1 MKKINAMK
9 NILQIVFLLS
19 SLQLA
24 AQNFAPFN
32 SSTEKLF
39 RDSAGKTYSLT
50 FQDAYF
56 NLIDSVYIPQ
66 LNVQQNPFYSDS
78 CSFWGGNMCLKQNK
92 TGWAGSSVL
101 NTNNSV
107 YTFLQDDGDEISFNF
122 NTNMNDTNLVYIDG
136 TQMLKMSYANTSL
149 TQVLG
154 LSDSVN
160 YYHLYHTDLLGNQ
173 ISSALNQF
181 QIAVGKQLGLI
192 SFFKID
198 SFPAQ
203 INTLQLLGDQ
213 STSAG
218 FFELNNEMLY
228 DYAVGDEYQYYL
240 ASNHSNPSWGWYVT
254 DYSKYI
260 KYTILNKTLTPDS
273 LIYLA
278 SRNTNNL
285 LTNTQILDTIYLRYS
300 RNDVIAGIPYEIFD
314 GQHYK
319 NFKLG
324 TTCGSNYWEL
334 NMVNEPYN
342 LAFCAIDT
350 CWGGIDTQG
359 PAATITTKYVI
370 GLGQTFYED
379 NLFGGFNFTSHYITS
394 SLIYFKRNGQ
404 ICGVEQIVGIEDI
417 SENKNKFTIFP
428 NPAKQSVNVQFA
440 VTEDCSHVNLSIYN
454 LQGQLVIEKVI
465 PSQTNI
471 SNSTNIDINELN
483 EGFYFVT
490 LSVNGRILKSVK
502 FIKI

>member
-1 MKKINAMK
+1 
-9 NILQIVFLLS
+9 
-19 SLQLA
+19 
-24 AQNFAPFN
+24 
-32 SSTEKLF
+32 
-39 RDSAGKTYSLT
+39 
-50 FQDAYF
+50 
-56 NLIDSVYIPQ
+56 
-66 LNVQQNPFYSDS
+66 
-78 CSFWGGNMCLKQNK
+78 
-92 TGWAGSSVL
+92 
-101 NTNNSV
+101 
-107 YTFLQDDGDEISFNF
+107 
-122 NTNMNDTNLVYIDG
+122 
-136 TQMLKMSYANTSL
+136 
-149 TQVLG
+149 
-154 LSDSVN
+154 
-160 YYHLYHTDLLGNQ
+160 
-173 ISSALNQF
+173 
-181 QIAVGKQLGLI
+181 
-192 SFFKID
+192 
-198 SFPAQ
+198 
-203 INTLQLLGDQ
+203 
-213 STSAG
+213 
-218 FFELNNEMLY
+218 
-228 DYAVGDEYQYYL
+228 
-240 ASNHSNPSWGWYVT
+240 
-254 DYSKYI
+254 
-260 KYTILNKTLTPDS
+260 
-273 LIYLA
+273 
-278 SRNTNNL
+278 
-285 LTNTQILDTIYLRYS
+285 
-300 RNDVIAGIPYEIFD
+300 
-314 GQHYK
+314 
-319 NFKLG
+319 
-324 TTCGSNYWEL
+324 
-334 NMVNEPYN
+334 MVNEPYN

>member
-1 MKKINAMK
+1 
-9 NILQIVFLLS
+9 
-19 SLQLA
+19 
-24 AQNFAPFN
+24 
-32 SSTEKLF
+32 
-39 RDSAGKTYSLT
+39 
-50 FQDAYF
+50 
-56 NLIDSVYIPQ
+56 
-66 LNVQQNPFYSDS
+66 
-78 CSFWGGNMCLKQNK
+78 MCLKQNK

-101 NTNNSV
+101 NINNSV
-107 YTFLQDDGDEISFNF
+107 YTFLQDDGDEISFDF

-173 ISSALNQF
+173 ISSGLNQF

-240 ASNHSNPSWGWYVT
+240 GSNHSNPSWGWYVT

-319 NFKLG
+319 NFKQL
-324 TTCGSNYWEL
+324 TL
-334 NMVNEPYN
+334 YN
-342 LAFCAIDT
+342 
-350 CWGGIDTQG
+350 
-359 PAATITTKYVI
+359 TKISQNQMIKSLSVHFLKHQKDSI
-370 GLGQTFYED
+370 IQIVSVSIVF
-379 NLFGGFNFTSHYITS
+379 S
-394 SLIYFKRNGQ
+394 SLVAQ
-404 ICGVEQIVGIEDI
+404 
-417 SENKNKFTIFP
+417 
-428 NPAKQSVNVQFA
+428 
-440 VTEDCSHVNLSIYN
+440 IYN
-454 LQGQLVIEKVI
+454 KV
-465 PSQTNI
+465 
-471 SNSTNIDINELN
+471 LN
-483 EGFYFVT
+483 P
-490 LSVNGRILKSVK
+490 NN
-502 FIKI
+502 